1 MPEHS
6 QPAHTIRVLVADSSP
21 FHTQLLAGA
30 LKRDPAFHV
39 HSSDLSVESLAT
51 ASTSQTVDV
60 FVLSASAEG
69 DAHRGLKILQELRET
84 NPQARAVML
93 LDSAKPEYI
102 LDAFRAGARGVFH
115 IQESSDVLCLCI
127 HRVHEGKAWVSH
139 DQLTLVLEALA
150 ATPKIRAVN
159 GKGMS
164 LLSKREV
171 QVVRCLAEG
180 LTNREIAQRMG
191 LSQHT
196 IKNYLFRIF
205 DKLGVS
211 NRIELLFMT
220 LSQTSAAPLL
230 APALRIDPADHY
242 DEETISSCQKAAEE
256 GVVPAQL
263 ALARI
268 FSKGRPSDR
277 DLIQAYAWFSVAVD
291 EITRT
296 RNNLKKSMNPAQLA
310 DAERRVRE
318 SSTKSHESDSPRHAQ
333 TSPSYEH
340 TQEMPDSS
348 TRA

>member
-1 MPEHS
+1 MHES
-6 QPAHTIRVLVADSSP
+6 GQPGHVIRVLVADSSP

-30 LKRDPAFHV
+30 LKRDPDFQV
-39 HSSDLSVESLAT
+39 HSSDLSAAALAV
-51 ASTSQTVDV
+51 ASTGQPIDV

-69 DAHRGLKILQELRET
+69 DSQRGLKILQELRET

-93 LDSAKPEYI
+93 LDSSKPESI
-102 LDAFRAGARGVFH
+102 LEAFRTGARGVFY

-139 DQLTLVLEALA
+139 DQMTLVLEALA

-159 GKGMS
+159 EKGMN
-164 LLSKREV
+164 LLSKREA

-211 NRIELLFMT
+211 NRVELLFMT
-220 LSQTSAAPLL
+220 LSQRSAAPLL
-230 APALRIDPADHY
+230 APALRIDPTDGY
-242 DEETISSCQKAAEE
+242 DAESVNSLRKAAEE

-268 FSKGRPSDR
+268 FSKGRTTDR
-277 DLIQAYAWFSVAVD
+277 DLIQAYLWFSVAIDQV
-291 EITRT
+291 THT
-296 RNNLKKSMNPAQLA
+296 RNSLKKSMNPTQLA

-318 SSTKSHESDSPRHAQ
+318 LLSTLQESDSADLAQ
-333 TSPSYEH
+333 APVEYGR
-340 TQEMPDSS
+340 TQEMPDPSF
-348 TRA
+348 

>member
-1 MPEHS
+1 MHDHS
-6 QPAHTIRVLVADSSP
+6 QPAPMIRVLVADNSP

-30 LKRDPAFHV
+30 LKRDPAFQV
-39 HSSDLSVESLAT
+39 HSSDLSAASLTA
-51 ASTSQTVDV
+51 ASTTQTIDV

-69 DAHRGLKILQELRET
+69 DAHHGLKILQELRET

-93 LDSAKPEYI
+93 LESSKPDSI
-102 LDAFRAGARGVFH
+102 LEAFRAGARGVFH

-159 GKGMS
+159 GKGMN

-180 LTNREIAQRMG
+180 LTNREIAERIG

-220 LSQTSAAPLL
+220 LSQSSAAPLL
-230 APALRIDPADHY
+230 APALRIDPADGY
-242 DEETISSCQKAAEE
+242 DEQTVNSCQKAAEE

-268 FSKGRPSDR
+268 FSKGRTSDR
-277 DLIQAYAWFSVAVD
+277 DLIQAYLWFSVAIDQVN
-291 EITRT
+291 RA
-296 RNNLKKSMNPAQLA
+296 RNSLKKSMNPVQLA
-310 DAERRVRE
+310 EAERRVRDLLGTLRE
-318 SSTKSHESDSPRHAQ
+318 TDSASPTQ
-333 TSPSYEH
+333 TPVGFEL
-340 TQEMPDSS
+340 TQEMPDPSF
-348 TRA
+348 

>member
-1 MPEHS
+1 MPEHN
-6 QPAHTIRVLVADSSP
+6 QPAHAIRVLVADSSP

-39 HSSDLSVESLAT
+39 HSSDLTAASLAA
-51 ASTSQTVDV
+51 ASTSQSIDV
-60 FVLSASAEG
+60 FVLSGSAEG
-69 DAHRGLKILQELRET
+69 DASRGLKILQELRES

-93 LDSAKPEYI
+93 LDSAKPESI
-102 LDAFRAGARGVFH
+102 LEAFRAGARGVFH

-139 DQLTLVLEALA
+139 EQLTLVLEALA

-171 QVVRCLAEG
+171 EVVRCLAEG
-180 LTNREIAQRMG
+180 LTNREIAQRIG

-220 LSQTSAAPLL
+220 LSESSAAPLL
-230 APALRIDPADHY
+230 APALRIDPADGY
-242 DEETISSCQKAAEE
+242 DEETIRSCRKAAEE

-268 FSKGRPSDR
+268 FSKGRTSDR
-277 DLIQAYAWFSVAVD
+277 DLIQAYLWLSVAVD
-291 EITRT
+291 QVTHA
-296 RNNLKKSMNPAQLA
+296 RNTLKKSMNPAQLA
-310 DAERRVRE
+310 EAERRVSKLLDKSRE
-318 SSTKSHESDSPRHAQ
+318 IEPTASAETSIGYEVPREV
-333 TSPSYEH
+333 TLTEN
-340 TQEMPDSS
+340 
-348 TRA
+348 

>member
-1 MPEHS
+1 MHDHS
-6 QPAHTIRVLVADSSP
+6 QRAHIIRVLVADSSP

-30 LKRDPAFHV
+30 LMRDPAFQV
-39 HSSDLSVESLAT
+39 HSSDLSAASLAA
-51 ASTSQTVDV
+51 ASASQTMDV
-60 FVLSASAEG
+60 FVLSAPADG
-69 DAHRGLKILQELRET
+69 DGQRGLNILQELRKT

-93 LDSAKPEYI
+93 LESSKPESI
-102 LDAFRAGARGVFH
+102 LEAFRAGARGVFH

-150 ATPKIRAVN
+150 ATPKIRDLD

-180 LTNREIAQRMG
+180 LTNREIAERIG

-220 LSQTSAAPLL
+220 LSQSSAAPLL
-230 APALRIDPADHY
+230 APALRIDPADGY
-242 DEETISSCQKAAEE
+242 DEEAISSCQKAAEE

-268 FSKGRPSDR
+268 LSKGRPIDR
-277 DLIQAYAWFSVAVD
+277 DLIQACAWLSVAID
-291 EITRT
+291 QITHT
-296 RNNLKKSMNPAQLA
+296 RNNLKKLMNPAQLA
-310 DAERRVRE
+310 EAERRLQE
-318 SSTKSHESDSPRHAQ
+318 SLTKSRQSDSLSEQKPLG
-333 TSPSYEH
+333 YEP
-340 TQEMPDSS
+340 TDEMPDSS
-348 TRA
+348 STV

>member
-1 MPEHS
+1 MHDHS
-6 QPAHTIRVLVADSSP
+6 QPAPMIRVLVADNSP

-30 LKRDPAFHV
+30 LKRDPAFQV
-39 HSSDLSVESLAT
+39 HSSDLSAASLTA
-51 ASTSQTVDV
+51 ASTTQTIDV

-69 DAHRGLKILQELRET
+69 DAHHGLKILQELRET

-93 LDSAKPEYI
+93 LESSKPDSI
-102 LDAFRAGARGVFH
+102 LEAFRAGARGVFH

-159 GKGMS
+159 GKGMN

-180 LTNREIAQRMG
+180 LTNREIAERIG

-220 LSQTSAAPLL
+220 LSESSAAPLI
-230 APALRIDPADHY
+230 APALRIDPTDRY
-242 DEETISSCQKAAEE
+242 DAETINSCQKAAEE

-268 FSKGRPSDR
+268 FSKGRTSDR
-277 DLIQAYAWFSVAVD
+277 DLIQAYLWFSVAIDQVN
-291 EITRT
+291 RA
-296 RNNLKKSMNPAQLA
+296 RNSLKKSMNPVQLA
-310 DAERRVRE
+310 EAERRVRDLLGTLRE
-318 SSTKSHESDSPRHAQ
+318 TDSASPTQ
-333 TSPSYEH
+333 TPVGFEL
-340 TQEMPDSS
+340 TQEMPDPSF
-348 TRA
+348 